1 MKLKND
7 TNVQSVNNQTVLDIC
22 HALSEKSAVD
32 IRIVE
37 VKGMS
42 DIADYLIVC
51 SGKSAP
57 QVKALFEHLEAT
69 LEKKDKFAIRH
80 EGASEGRWICVDYGD
95 IIVHIF
101 HKETRDVYALDTLW
115 NNGSNVTVYQD

>member
-1 MKLKND
+1 MQNI
-7 TNVQSVNNQTVLDIC
+7 TNETVLNIC
-22 HALSEKSAVD
+22 KTLSAKSALD
-32 IRIVE
+32 IKVVE

-42 DIADYLIVC
+42 DIADYLVVC

-57 QVKALFEHLEAT
+57 QVKALFDHLEAEM
-69 LEKKDKFAIRH
+69 EKLCKFAVRH
-80 EGASEGRWICVDYGD
+80 EGAGEGRWICVDYGD

-115 NNGSNVTVYQD
+115 NNGNNVTLYQD

>member
-1 MKLKND
+1 MQNI
-7 TNVQSVNNQTVLDIC
+7 TNPSVQSICKALSDKSALDI
-22 HALSEKSAVD
+22 K
-32 IRIVE
+32 IIE
-37 VKGMS
+37 VVGMS

-51 SGKSAP
+51 SGRSAP
-57 QVKALFEHLEAT
+57 QVKALFEHLEGE
-69 LEKKDKFAIRH
+69 LEKLGKFAIRH

-115 NNGSNVTVYQD
+115 NNGQNVTAYVD

>member
-1 MKLKND
+1 MQNI
-7 TNVQSVNNQTVLDIC
+7 TNETVLSIC
-22 HALSEKSAVD
+22 KALSDKSALD
-32 IRIVE
+32 IKVVE

-42 DIADYLIVC
+42 DIADYLVVC
-51 SGKSAP
+51 SGRSAP
-57 QVKALFEHLEAT
+57 QVKALFDHLEAT
-69 LEKKDKFAIRH
+69 LEKLGRFAVRH

-115 NNGSNVTVYQD
+115 NNGQNVTTYVEE